1 MNNNTEFDGN
11 TTMNTTNAS
20 SMNKSKSSSKMHAN
34 NANNNVNSLFNDSHK
49 DEDQTFRSIDRTTR
63 DKMLDTKV
71 DFKKLRPQ
79 FYNTN

>member
-11 TTMNTTNAS
+11 TTMNTTYAS
-20 SMNKSKSSSKMHAN
+20 SMNKSKSSSKIQAN
-34 NANNNVNSLFNDSHK
+34 NANSLSKETHK
-49 DEDQTFRSIDRTTR
+49 DEDQIFRSIDRTTR

>member
-1 MNNNTEFDGN
+1 
-11 TTMNTTNAS
+11 
-20 SMNKSKSSSKMHAN
+20 MNKSKSSSKMHAN
-34 NANNNVNSLFNDSHK
+34 NANNNANSLFNDSHK
-49 DEDQTFRSIDRTTR
+49 DEDQIFRSIDRTTR

>member
-11 TTMNTTNAS
+11 TTMNTTYAS
-20 SMNKSKSSSKMHAN
+20 SMNKSKSSSKIQAN
-34 NANNNVNSLFNDSHK
+34 NANSLFKETHK
-49 DEDQTFRSIDRTTR
+49 DEDQIFRSIDRTTR